1 MKTYYIF
8 RRSDNRRI
16 GKVYAQSKKE
26 AEEKK
31 KRKYGN
37 SAVILSGKDFID
49 YWDHTKE
56 DYYEE

>member
-37 SAVILSGKDFID
+37 SAVILSDKDFID

>member
-37 SAVILSGKDFID
+37 NAVILSGKDFID
-49 YWDHTKE
+49 YWDCTQE